1 MKPAFIRVAV
11 AAATAFVAYVGYEI
25 YAAGLDERPPPPTSS
40 SLTFRTGTIT
50 GHRITTRSWSAD
62 FDRIVSNTDQSVL
75 ELDDVRH
82 GTIFKNGKPYLRV
95 RASHLT
101 VNTVS
106 RDFTAS
112 GPFHVESI
120 GTVPHRSFDTTS
132 AIWIDAVQ
140 RLTLSKHIVIHNG
153 DDPPLSVGAMTF
165 AVRTGDIEVHDI
177 DGPLKFK

>member
-1 MKPAFIRVAV
+1 VKPAYVRIVVAV
-11 AAATAFVAYVGYEI
+11 TTAFVTYVGYEI
-25 YAAGLDERPPPPTSS
+25 YAAGLDDRPPPPTSS
-40 SLTFRTGTIT
+40 SLTFHTGTIT

-112 GPFHVESI
+112 GPFHVENV
-120 GTVPHRSFDTTS
+120 GAVPHRSFDTTS
-132 AIWIDAVQ
+132 AIWVDAVQ

-153 DDPPLSVGAMTF
+153 DDPPLSVGSMTF
-165 AVRTGDIEVHDI
+165 SVRTGDIEVHDI